1 MDERC
6 SWCDSAAL
14 TLRTTF
20 DGPTVHDARQ
30 PRIPSLDL
38 CTDCAE
44 TLTDYMLARA
54 GGGDDADADADLR
67 TLAAREAEDV
77 LDALAANPGLEAV
90 TPDWLRLRNLADGW
104 VRIRMITG
112 EFVGEDVG
120 RGEAVA
126 TLADARRVS
135 VRPASIRV
143 WEEYEGGVADP

>member
-44 TLTDYMLARA
+44 VLTDYMLARA
-54 GGGDDADADADLR
+54 GGGDDADADLR
-67 TLAAREAEDV
+67 TFAAREAEDV

-90 TPDWLRLRNLADGW
+90 TPDWIRLRNLADGW
-104 VRIRMITG
+104 VRIRVTAG
-112 EFVGEDVG
+112 EFVAEGVG
-120 RGEAVA
+120 REEALA

-143 WEEYEGGVADP
+143 WEEYEDGVADP